1 MKKILCTLFAV
12 VMVVT
17 MLPLQSLAAGFTY
30 EPPTEA
36 FLKSA
41 LKKSKSEV
49 VYLEMN
55 KKGKWSVADMD
66 AMYAL
71 EWASTI
77 EAMLSEDSYN
87 DMKDILEE
95 NDIKSYDEYKEY
107 MIDQI
112 KEMGYDYPPKQSEAK
127 LYFSIDF
134 YGENDFGYSSEE
146 IFLRGAEYVLS
157 MPKNNPSLM
166 KKITSSMQSGKGY
179 YFGFYFEVA
188 GRDLLNIRGGCV
200 SVDDYIKSLTAG
212 DYSKITEFDETISLS
227 GKKGIVLGDTLVPA
241 DTKKLC
247 ISSRTSG
254 IVDMLWGSDLPE
266 DCVVAGAVPEY
277 GSTISAKEETVY
289 DLAEIA
295 KALPNLKELYIF
307 QGVLKDPK
315 KITNFKKLET
325 LYYYPVAGE
334 GKSADSVKT
343 TPFKNMKSLKKLG
356 LFIDYSSYDFLSEM
370 TWLKEAFVETS
381 GKNTK
386 KLKKIFSCNY
396 ITGMTINDPTD
407 LSGIEKLT
415 NLKELELGNGDVKD
429 FTPVSKLKNLET
441 LYIRAIHDAN
451 GISSITNLKKLKTLT
466 LHSMDEE
473 DMSFVGN
480 ITGLEDL
487 SLCYVN
493 SSFTKSIGKLTKLK
507 SLTLMDIGA
516 NGGGYGWGGSYDASF
531 LPKLTNLESLNFC
544 GNDIDITGI
553 SKLKRLKSVSISL
566 CRFRDLSELKKCPA
580 LTHLLVYN
588 NQSSFDIQWLS
599 GSKLED
605 LRISDGSDGGIK
617 NMDKI
622 AALKNLKTVMLDF
635 TGISESAVKKIKK
648 ALPKCEIRVYEL
660 GYGDDK
666 VY

>member
-17 MLPLQSLAAGFTY
+17 MLPLQSLAASFTY

-41 LKKSKSEV
+41 LKKSKSGG

-77 EAMLSEDSYN
+77 EAMLSEDFYN
-87 DMKDILEE
+87 EMKDTLEK

-134 YGENDFGYSSEE
+134 YGKNDFGYSREE

-157 MPKNNPSLM
+157 MPKNDPSLM

-188 GRDLLNIRGGCV
+188 GKDLLNIRGGYV
-200 SVDDYIKSLTAG
+200 SVDDYFKSLTAG
-212 DYSKITEFDETISLS
+212 DYSKVTEFDETISLS

-241 DTKKLC
+241 DTQKLC
-247 ISSRTSG
+247 ISSSTSSF
-254 IVDMLWGSDLPE
+254 VDMLWSSYLPE
-266 DCVVAGAVPEY
+266 DCVVACSVPEY
-277 GSTISAKEETVY
+277 GSTLTAKEKTVY

-315 KITNFKKLET
+315 KITNFKKLDT

-334 GKSADSVKT
+334 GKSAGSVKT

-370 TWLKEAFVETS
+370 TWLKEVYAEVDGGNS
-381 GKNTK
+381 K
-386 KLKKIFSCNY
+386 KLNKVFSCKY
-396 ITGMTINDPTD
+396 ITGLSLKNVKDV
-407 LSGIEKLT
+407 SGIEKLT
-415 NLKELELGNGDVKD
+415 NLKSLEIDSNDVKD

-441 LYIRAIHDAN
+441 LEVDALRYAKN
-451 GISSITNLKKLKTLT
+451 ISSITKLTKLKKLSLRR
-466 LHSMDEE
+466 MD
-473 DMSFVGN
+473 S
-480 ITGLEDL
+480 EDL
-487 SLCYVN
+487 SFIGKMTGLRELSLGYVN
-493 SSFTKSIGKLTKLK
+493 SSFTKSIGNLTGLK
-507 SLTLMDIGA
+507 SLSLLAIGA
-516 NGGGYGWGGSYDASF
+516 NGGGYGWGGSYDMSF
-531 LPKLTNLESLNFC
+531 LPKLTNLESCHFFS
-544 GNDIDITGI
+544 NDIDITGI
-553 SKLKRLKSVSISL
+553 SKLKRLKSVTISL
-566 CRFRDLSELKKCPA
+566 CRFRDLSELKKCSA

-635 TGISESAVKKIKK
+635 TGISESSVKKIKK
-648 ALPKCEIRVYEL
+648 ALPKCKIEVYEL
-660 GYGDDK
+660 SFSEAK